1 MNATKQR
8 FEEIAR
14 RIASAAAGSAR
25 DVRLVAVSKMQPIEA
40 IVEMYREVCLFVLE
54 LF

>member
-1 MNATKQR
+1 MNATKHR

-14 RIASAAAGSAR
+14 RIASAGGAR
-25 DVRLVAVSKMQPIEA
+25 VVRLVAVSKMQPIEA
-40 IVEMYREVCLFVLE
+40 IVEMYREVCLFALLQ